1 MNGCNVYKKI
11 KGANSTTDLYLY
23 LLGNPRRTFYDLF
36 LYTPT
41 DKYDKE
47 IYLQAQKLF
56 SLREDVFQ
64 KLTNKGITNND
75 FDQSSIVKQKYK
87 KSIAKKPKLEPELKP
102 KFEES
107 ITERTMLR
115 KQRLNE
121 IAKKE
126 KTIDNNL
133 FKEQFEYSS
142 PSNMYRNL
150 NTTKDIE
157 ENKTKVN
164 KIKNNSADL
173 MMEFKNKPTNNAKKL
188 ETEITCQKLA
198 NSFLSLINQNKKEV
212 A

>member
-47 IYLQAQKLF
+47 IYLQGQKLF
-56 SLREDVFQ
+56 SLREGVFQ
-64 KLTNKGITNND
+64 ELTNKGITNNG

-87 KSIAKKPKLEPELKP
+87 KSIAKKPKLEPELEPKLEPELKP

-150 NTTKDIE
+150 NTTRDIE
-157 ENKTKVN
+157 ENKT
-164 KIKNNSADL
+164 
-173 MMEFKNKPTNNAKKL
+173 
-188 ETEITCQKLA
+188 
-198 NSFLSLINQNKKEV
+198 
-212 A
+212 

>member
-1 MNGCNVYKKI
+1 MILIN
-11 KGANSTTDLYLY
+11 
-23 LLGNPRRTFYDLF
+23 
-36 LYTPT
+36 
-41 DKYDKE
+41 
-47 IYLQAQKLF
+47 QA
-56 SLREDVFQ
+56 
-64 KLTNKGITNND
+64 
-75 FDQSSIVKQKYK
+75 IVKQKYK

-102 KFEES
+102 KLEPELKPKFEES
-107 ITERTMLR
+107 LTERTMFR
-115 KQRLNE
+115 EQRLNE

-188 ETEITCQKLA
+188 ETEITC
-198 NSFLSLINQNKKEV
+198 
-212 A
+212 

>member
-1 MNGCNVYKKI
+1 
-11 KGANSTTDLYLY
+11 
-23 LLGNPRRTFYDLF
+23 
-36 LYTPT
+36 
-41 DKYDKE
+41 
-47 IYLQAQKLF
+47 
-56 SLREDVFQ
+56 
-64 KLTNKGITNND
+64 
-75 FDQSSIVKQKYK
+75 
-87 KSIAKKPKLEPELKP
+87 
-102 KFEES
+102 
-107 ITERTMLR
+107 MLR

-188 ETEITCQKLA
+188 ETEITC
-198 NSFLSLINQNKKEV
+198 
-212 A
+212 